1 MAEKAEKIA
10 VQNRFADIWK
20 SASRQIICVVMI
32 LFGSLLAAN
41 VSVGP
46 CGGTALAVEP
56 FPAILVAIF
65 GLELILCSYFLVKKL
80 KVESD
85 FRVVI
90 YLFLVL
96 WSLSLLSGA
105 VDIVR
110 SGMPPAKENSN
121 DFYFSLLRGSAA
133 VANLILFYRWVGA
146 KNMITRL
153 W

>member
-1 MAEKAEKIA
+1 MEERLKADHLRGHDLVWLPA
-10 VQNRFADIWK
+10 C
-20 SASRQIICVVMI
+20 RQCE
-32 LFGSLLAAN
+32 
-41 VSVGP
+41 
-46 CGGTALAVEP
+46 CGALRRTALAVEP

-110 SGMPPAKENSN
+110 SGMPPAEENIN

-133 VANLILFYRWVGA
+133 VANPILFYRWVGA
-146 KNMITRL
+146 KNMIASL